1 MAKKKKKTK
10 LETFAEAAE
19 ELNQVLGLEPP
30 IETEGASVNELAGK
44 IREASELLYEDDEI
58 TDATAAVIADL
69 TEVVDELDE
78 QEEGEEEVQD
88 AEVVEETEFEESEEE
103 DEEELTLEDLREEV
117 EGLHKRKDMRLL
129 VEEIDLFESLIEKLP
144 DLKSGSALKGAM
156 LKILDAEMVQT
167 DGSDE
172 PEEAPESK
180 KEKPVEKKAEKL
192 KPKKVS
198 KPKSGTKTAQAIEYI
213 TPYIEEGKYT
223 EKELI
228 DITAENADI
237 AWATAHMLIAK
248 SKNPK
253 YSKFK
258 KVLQKDPE
266 TGIISF

>member
-129 VEEIDLFESLIEKLP
+129 VEEIDLFEPLIEKLP

-156 LKILDAEMVQT
+156 LKILGAESTPEPKAKKSKAPKSKSQTGVIREALSEGKEEDEIVQILN
-167 DGSDE
+167 DE
-172 PEEAPESK
+172 FGKGEAWAKSRYGVYERAYGVRG
-180 KEKPVEKKAEKL
+180 ENDD
-192 KPKKVS
+192 KVS
-198 KPKSGTKTAQAIEYI
+198 
-213 TPYIEEGKYT
+213 
-223 EKELI
+223 
-228 DITAENADI
+228 
-237 AWATAHMLIAK
+237 
-248 SKNPK
+248 
-253 YSKFK
+253 
-258 KVLQKDPE
+258 
-266 TGIISF
+266 